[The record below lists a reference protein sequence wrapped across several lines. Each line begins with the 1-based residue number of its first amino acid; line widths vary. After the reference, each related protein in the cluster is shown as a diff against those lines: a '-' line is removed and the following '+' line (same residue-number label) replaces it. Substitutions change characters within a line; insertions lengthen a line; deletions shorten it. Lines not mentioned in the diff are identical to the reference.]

1 MLRLI
6 TDDLIANEAHHNSSC
21 NKLYTNVNQDN
32 VNSVT
37 TAQNET
43 AICISVDLIAIKE
56 VVKECY
62 QLLENST
69 VLPYNKLFKTMEK
82 VFEANN
88 IDDLDSSRFYLRRNL
103 EKHVDFIKYIN
114 VNGLL
119 YVYPKNYSVGELIP
133 EYINLSKKIECLAKE
148 LDQPVTTQNI
158 IKCGRH
164 FKKEM
169 KEMKDSM
176 HWPPPQPND
185 LASDKTEIPQS
196 LRLFLETVMDTR
208 PTRLMNSVAQ
218 AIIYNVSA
226 GRIRIVKSVLL
237 PSIIKALTNNTEL
250 IHILNR
256 FGRQTENAY
265 QLIEQQLCSRA

>member
-1 MLRLI
+1 
-6 TDDLIANEAHHNSSC
+6 
-21 NKLYTNVNQDN
+21 
-32 VNSVT
+32 
-37 TAQNET
+37 
-43 AICISVDLIAIKE
+43 
-56 VVKECY
+56 
-62 QLLENST
+62 
-69 VLPYNKLFKTMEK
+69 MEK

-88 IDDLDSSRFYLRRNL
+88 IDVLDSSRFYLRRNL

-119 YVYPKNYSVGELIP
+119 YVSPKNYSVEELIP

-158 IKCGRH
+158 IKCGRQV
-164 FKKEM
+164 KKEM

-176 HWPPPQPND
+176 PWPPPQPND